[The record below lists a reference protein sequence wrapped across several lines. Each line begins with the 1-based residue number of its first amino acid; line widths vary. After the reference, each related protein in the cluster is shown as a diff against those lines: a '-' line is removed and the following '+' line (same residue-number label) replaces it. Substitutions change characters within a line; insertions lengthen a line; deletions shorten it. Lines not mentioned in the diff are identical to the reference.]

1 MSKQMIV
8 KDKKRQK
15 KGKVNVMRHKIVS
28 TRRFWQQMREILMFL
43 VDFFL
48 FHEISMYRICSKV
61 SYISKLKLLE
71 IFKIICI
78 RYFIFIFSAN

>member
-1 MSKQMIV
+1 MIKHMIV

-15 KGKVNVMRHKIVS
+15 KGKVNVMRSKIVS
-28 TRRFWQQMREILMFL
+28 TRRFWQRMREILMFL

-61 SYISKLKLLE
+61 SYIPNLM
-71 IFKIICI
+71 F
-78 RYFIFIFSAN
+78 AHG